1 MALIK
6 HVIAFSPKFF
16 ARAAT
21 EAQKRHI
28 KRSCPTNSV
37 LRQLSRQPTPSSAFS
52 RYMKKNQNGATHTI
66 EVWIAA
72 DIQPYKVFSWYWQKR
87 PLYSV
92 KDLQNSIAVSLQMIF
107 FLKV

>member
-6 HVIAFSPKFF
+6 HVIAFSPTFF

-21 EAQKRHI
+21 EAQKRQI

-37 LRQLSRQPTPSSAFS
+37 LCQLSRQPTPSSVFNQ
-52 RYMKKNQNGATHTI
+52 YMEKSQNSATRTI
-66 EVWIAA
+66 EIWIAA

-92 KDLQNSIAVSLQMIF
+92 KDLQNSIVVSLQTIF